1 MMFGKKKAERIR
13 ELETENA
20 ALQRA
25 LNASEQNYQKAINE
39 VIESRGAK
47 NQVEYLVRTIRDID
61 QELFNMSQ
69 RTDWL
74 GMRPYFQ
81 KLCDGMTARKV
92 AESNRIA
99 DILRPALIET
109 YKPKDL
115 ADAPKKLPSR

>member
-1 MMFGKKKAERIR
+1 MMFGKSKAARIR
-13 ELETENA
+13 ELEAEVASQHEYIKKLMRESGTFNTQ
-20 ALQRA
+20 LRA
-25 LNASEQNYQKAINE
+25 SQ
-39 VIESRGAK
+39 

-92 AESNRIA
+92 AESDRIG
-99 DILRPALIET
+99 DIMRQQLIET
-109 YKPKDL
+109 YTPRDVV
-115 ADAPKKLPSR
+115 DAPKKITRS